1 MKRLSF
7 EDLAPSGP
15 GRMVEKL
22 EVLRARLRLA
32 PALDK
37 SQIEQVLLELGE
49 LRSDLLL
56 SRSHAGGDV
65 RIPAPAQT
73 AASSRALQAD
83 LGFEGVLGE
92 SAGVLEALEIVR
104 RAAPTDLPMLVD
116 GESGTG
122 KELFAR
128 VIHANS
134 ARSEAAFVSVNCG
147 AIPEN
152 LIESELFGHRKGA
165 FTGATSDRKGR
176 FEAADGGTIFLDEVG
191 ELPLQGQVKLLRVLQ
206 ANEVQRVGSDT
217 PIAVDTRVVAATN
230 RDLARMAEEGT
241 FREDL
246 YYRLSVIQVNLP
258 PLRERRDEI
267 PLLCD
272 YFLAQAAEELKRQRL
287 ELDDELVR
295 FFAGYSFPGNI
306 RELRNI
312 IFRLSC
318 LADERALPEH
328 LPANI
333 RAAQPSVP
341 IGQGASDALTAQSL
355 ADVRKHAGDVAERRF
370 LEQGLRETAGRVVDL
385 ARRLDMNRSY
395 LQTLL
400 KKHGIRSKS
409 FRPNADG

>member
-152 LIESELFGHRKGA
+152 LIESELFGHEKGA
-165 FTGATSDRKGR
+165 FTGATSGRKGR

-333 RAAQPSVP
+333 RGAQPSVP